1 MDFAISLS
9 IIESCTILKVLNKY
23 EDIMGKIYC
32 IMGKSS
38 SGKDTIFKLLLD
50 RGDLNIKTIVSYTT
64 RPIRSNER
72 PGDEYNF
79 VSIEEKNKLLESG
92 KVIEIRKYD
101 TVHGPW
107 FYFTVDD
114 GSIDLDNNDY
124 LIIGTVESFVK
135 IRNYYGEDKVLP
147 IYIEVDDGV
156 RLTRALEREKSQE
169 HPKYEEMCR
178 RFLADQE
185 DFSEENLKHAHI
197 DNVFNNDEDSTITCG
212 RIVAFIKDKRS

>member
-1 MDFAISLS
+1 
-9 IIESCTILKVLNKY
+9 
-23 EDIMGKIYC
+23 MGSIYC

-50 RGDLNIKTIVSYTT
+50 KGDLDLKRIVSYTT
-64 RPIRSNER
+64 RPIRSNEKL
-72 PGDEYNF
+72 GDEYNF
-79 VSIEEKNKLLESG
+79 VSIEEKDKLVEAG

-114 GSIDLDNNDY
+114 GQIDLSKNDY

-135 IRNYYGEDKVLP
+135 IRDYYGKDAVLP

-156 RLTRALEREKSQE
+156 RLSRALERERSQE

-178 RFLADQE
+178 RFLADQQ
-185 DFSEENLKHAHI
+185 DFSQENLDAAQVS
-197 DNVFNNDEDSTITCG
+197 NVFKNDDDSRITCD
-212 RIVAFIKDKRS
+212 RIAAFIKDRRG

>member
-1 MDFAISLS
+1 
-9 IIESCTILKVLNKY
+9 
-23 EDIMGKIYC
+23 MGSIYC

-50 RGDLNIKTIVSYTT
+50 KGDLDLKRIVSYTT
-64 RPIRSNER
+64 RPIRSNEK

-79 VSIEEKNKLLESG
+79 VSVEEKDKLVEAG

-114 GSIDLDNNDY
+114 GQIDLSKNDY

-135 IRNYYGEDKVLP
+135 IRDYYGKDAVLP
-147 IYIEVDDGV
+147 IYIEVDDGI
-156 RLTRALEREKSQE
+156 RLSRALERERSQE

-178 RFLADQE
+178 RFLADQQ
-185 DFSEENLKHAHI
+185 DFSQENLDAAQVS
-197 DNVFNNDEDSTITCG
+197 NVFKNDEDSRITCD
-212 RIVAFIKDKRS
+212 RIATFIKDRRG